1 MIWNNISFL
10 LSMHTPFLF
19 GIQLKSVETTHKK
32 QKTKKE
38 PKKPKKHKKTKTNKK
53 QKNHV
58 FQTSL
63 NMARSK

>member
-1 MIWNNISFL
+1 MHKPFL
-10 LSMHTPFLF
+10 LEM
-19 GIQLKSVETTHKK
+19 QLIMVETTHKK